1 MFKNIILACLVAES
15 MAVQIKSDPICNS
28 AGCTQYKHPEKET
41 FKKNYFVPNFGRD
54 HDINVNFDSLRI
66 AEEQLGRKMKFPD
79 GKYKKKDPVDYN
91 FSPRLDGDVISTQ
104 KNLADTE
111 SVLGHKW
118 KLTDM
123 SDFK

>member
-1 MFKNIILACLVAES
+1 MFKNIIFACLVAES

-28 AGCTQYKHPEKET
+28 AGCTQYEHPKKEG

-79 GKYKKKDPVDYN
+79 GKYKKGDVVEYN
-91 FSPRLDGDVISTQ
+91 MSPKLDGDVIVTQ
-104 KNLADTE
+104 KNLVRT
-111 SVLGHKW
+111 
-118 KLTDM
+118 
-123 SDFK
+123 